1 MESKKKNRLNATQIL
16 VLGILIVILIG
27 SILLKLPIS
36 NRSGKS
42 IKYIDS
48 LFISTSCVCVTGLT
62 TVVPVEQFTIFGQV
76 VLMLLIE
83 IGGLGFM
90 SFIALILM
98 LMGKK
103 INLSDRIIIKESLNQ
118 NNMKGLIRLIQRIF
132 LYTIIFEGIG
142 AILLSTRFIPD
153 YGIIKGIYYSV
164 FHSISAFCNAGF
176 DIIGNNSLVP
186 YQYDVIINITIMLLI
201 IVGGLGFTVWDDI
214 IKSIK
219 VTIKNECDIR
229 RIWKEL
235 TTHTKLVLVT
245 TSILLISGTMMTFFL
260 EKNNV
265 QIMKDDNFGQKLIK
279 SSFYSTTLRT
289 AGFYSTNTDSL
300 SSTTK
305 FISMLFMFIGGSPG
319 STAGGIKNVTFV
331 IIILLVISF
340 IKDEEKTVV
349 FKRKIPYATVKRA
362 VAVVT
367 ISICIVALAIVI
379 MTVTERQTPGV
390 EIMDISYEV
399 FSAFGTVGISL
410 GITPNL
416 SFLGKIIIMA
426 LMFIGRVG
434 PITLSFALF
443 SKYNKK
449 KSSVIRYPKCDLLV
463 G

>member
-142 AILLSTRFIPD
+142 
-153 YGIIKGIYYSV
+153 
-164 FHSISAFCNAGF
+164 AFCNAGF

-443 SKYNKK
+443 VPFVSSSLFSLLSFALFSKYNKK